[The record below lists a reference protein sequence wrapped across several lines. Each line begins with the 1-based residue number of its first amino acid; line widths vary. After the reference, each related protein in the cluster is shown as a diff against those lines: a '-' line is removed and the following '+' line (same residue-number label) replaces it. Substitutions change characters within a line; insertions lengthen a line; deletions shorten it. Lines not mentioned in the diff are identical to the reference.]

1 MRSSKSEREGGDD
14 EEKREVKETG
24 IQPSETKSYGRDE
37 RQQQKQMRSG
47 TRKKKLLAKK
57 SWSDIKNSIMKN
69 NDKNVKSLWLNSAK
83 IVCGGSWSQKR
94 RRNRGEM
101 KYGKWIECMVGK
113 CSRNAHKFT
122 RSRRKCSWT
131 NFFSSLYVMHNV
143 ILQFL
148 SDFYLLLHAWR

>member
-1 MRSSKSEREGGDD
+1 MVVMSGSSRSRWEAEP
-14 EEKREVKETG
+14 EKKR
-24 IQPSETKSYGRDE
+24 
-37 RQQQKQMRSG
+37 
-47 TRKKKLLAKK
+47 LAKK

-83 IVCGGSWSQKR
+83 IVCGGSRSQKR

-131 NFFSSLYVMHNV
+131 NFFFVASCYAQCDITISQRLLSAAACMTVVNGWEAVQRVYEYKNGTQWIAHFSSFRS
-143 ILQFL
+143 I
-148 SDFYLLLHAWR
+148 